1 MALQKKDREF
11 RLPKITYLDF
21 KTIEMDR
28 VLTGLFERLEHG
40 GYPSVFRD
48 KRELTVDKFV
58 DDILEANDRFLGFAQ
73 HREIVT
79 RWVETHL
86 MDIVNR
92 GRKNAAVAGPRPL
105 HGYTYRFRNP
115 KHSRDYGAA
124 QHLYQMLHHARHLSG
139 HKAIEHLKAFFFDGF
154 DKLTRELNDRALTDI
169 ETATLLHFL
178 SQRKDT
184 ADTRAGG
191 DRFAPVCIGSADLMA
206 EDVQRLL
213 FYKPFMPRSVMV
225 EYLKVLLSFHLAL
238 YHLRLL
244 KLLPAWQK
252 LSGANALCAETAC
265 PMKPREQSQPQ
276 GDCPYTLGL
285 FADLSGSAESATAA
299 MAEHSADGY
308 YRRIPGFVRAYFVA
322 KKLDEFSEHLVRR
335 GKLIRPL
342 NAVFSVSE
350 LYGLQG
356 EPFAEERDKFFG
368 ERLAGLL
375 ESLSDGE
382 SGLDAEVEAITKMG
396 LSDFETYIEILVA
409 LRGAFHRKYI
419 IESLDATMLKN
430 KAGALLAQT
439 RARNAPRRFALDSRL
454 LEVLL
459 QIAVLRPGGDKGYF
473 TGEMRIDDLLAFLRE
488 RYGLHIDQLP
498 PGEGFGAPTID
509 ERKALRSNVQSFTG
523 RLREIGF
530 YRDLSDAYVTQTVVP
545 RYTIEEKTEGART

>member
-1 MALQKKDREF
+1 MALLKKDREF
-11 RLPKITYLDF
+11 RLPKISYLDF

-40 GYPSVFRD
+40 GFPSVFRD

-58 DDILEANDRFLGFAQ
+58 DDIIEESDKFLGFGQ
-73 HREIVT
+73 HRDMVK

-92 GRKNAAVAGPRPL
+92 GKTNAAVAGPRPL

-124 QHLYQMLHHARHLSG
+124 QHLYQMLYHARNLSG
-139 HKAIEHLKAFFFDGF
+139 HRAIEHLKGFFFDGF
-154 DKLTRELNDRALTDI
+154 DKVTRELDEKALTDI

-184 ADTRAGG
+184 ADTRVGG
-191 DRFAPVCIGSADLMA
+191 DRFAPICIGSADLMS
-206 EDVQRLL
+206 EDIQRLL
-213 FYKPFMPRSVMV
+213 FYKPFMPRGVMV

-252 LSGANALCAETAC
+252 LEGANPLCAETVC
-265 PMKPREQSQPQ
+265 PMKPRQEREPQ
-276 GDCPYTLGL
+276 GDCPYKLGL
-285 FADLSGSAESATAA
+285 FVDLSGNAETSTAA
-299 MAEHSADGY
+299 LAARSADGY
-308 YRRIPGFVRAYFVA
+308 LRRIPSFVRAYFVA
-322 KKLDEFSEHLVRR
+322 KKLDEFSEDLLRR

-342 NAVFSVSE
+342 NSVFSVDQ
-350 LYGLQG
+350 LLGLQG
-356 EPFAEERDKFFG
+356 AQFEEERQKFFG
-368 ERLAGLL
+368 QRLSALL
-375 ESLSDGE
+375 ESLSDDECGQNHE
-382 SGLDAEVEAITKMG
+382 IQAITKMG
-396 LSDFETYIEILVA
+396 LPDFETYIEILVS
-409 LRGAFHRKYI
+409 LRGAFHREFIVKSY
-419 IESLDATMLKN
+419 DAMMQKN
-430 KAGALLAQT
+430 KLGALLAQP
-439 RARNAPRRFALDSRL
+439 RASNAPRRFVLESRL

-459 QIAVLRPGGDKGYF
+459 QIAVLRPGGDRGYF
-473 TGEMRIDDLLAFLRE
+473 TGEMRIDDLLSFLRE
-488 RYGLHIDQLP
+488 RYGLYIDQLP
-498 PGEGFGAPTID
+498 PGDGFASPTID
-509 ERKALRSNVQSFTG
+509 ERKALRSNVQAFTG

-545 RYTIEEKTEGART
+545 RYTIPEKSEGSRI

>member
-11 RLPKITYLDF
+11 RLPKVSYLDF

-58 DDILEANDRFLGFAQ
+58 DDILEAGDRFLGFAQ
-73 HREIVT
+73 HRDMVQ

-92 GRKNAAVAGPRPL
+92 GKKNSAVAGPRPL

-124 QHLYQMLHHARHLSG
+124 QQLYQMLHHARHLSG
-139 HKAIEHLKAFFFDGF
+139 HKAIEHLKGFFFDGF
-154 DKLTRELNDRALTDI
+154 DKVTRELNNKALTDI

-191 DRFAPVCIGSADLMA
+191 ERFAPVCIGSADLMA
-206 EDVQRLL
+206 EDIQRLL
-213 FYKPFMPRSVMV
+213 FYKQYMPRSVMV

-252 LSGANALCAETAC
+252 LEGANSLCAESAC
-265 PMKPREQSQPQ
+265 PMKPREHREPQ
-276 GDCPYTLGL
+276 GDCPYKLGM
-285 FADLSGSAESATAA
+285 FVDLSGNANSATAA
-299 MAEHSADGY
+299 LAERSADGF
-308 YRRIPGFVRAYFVA
+308 YRRIPSFIRAYFVA

-342 NAVFSVSE
+342 NSVLSVGE
-350 LYGLQG
+350 LYGLQA

-368 ERLAGLL
+368 ERLSGLL
-375 ESLSDGE
+375 ESLSEGE
-382 SGLDAEVEAITKMG
+382 AGLDFEVEAITKMG

-409 LRGAFHRKYI
+409 LRGTFHRKYI

-430 KAGALLAQT
+430 KSGGLLAQT
-439 RARNAPRRFALDSRL
+439 RARNAPRRFSLESRL

-459 QIAVLRPGGDKGYF
+459 QIAVLRPGGDQGYF
-473 TGEMRIDDLLAFLRE
+473 TGEMRIDDLLSFLRE
-488 RYGLHIDQLP
+488 RYGLYIDQLP
-498 PGEGFGAPTID
+498 PGEGFSTPTID
-509 ERKALRSNVQSFTG
+509 ERKALRCNVQAFTG

-530 YRDLSDAYVTQTVVP
+530 YRDLSDAYVTQTVIP
-545 RYTIEEKTEGART
+545 RYTIAERTERART

>member
-11 RLPKITYLDF
+11 RLPKISHLDF

-40 GYPSVFRD
+40 GHPSVFRD

-58 DDILEANDRFLGFAQ
+58 DDILDASDKFLGFAQ
-73 HREIVT
+73 HRDMVE

-124 QHLYQMLHHARHLSG
+124 QHLYQMLHHARHLAG
-139 HKAIEHLKAFFFDGF
+139 HKAIEHLKGFFFDGF
-154 DKLTRELNDRALTDI
+154 DKLTRELNDKALTDI

-206 EDVQRLL
+206 EDIQRLL

-244 KLLPAWQK
+244 KLLPAWQR
-252 LSGANALCAETAC
+252 LEGANSLCAESAC
-265 PMKPREQSQPQ
+265 PMKPREQRDPQ
-276 GDCPYTLGL
+276 GDCPYKLGL
-285 FADLSGSAESATAA
+285 FVDLSGSAESPTAA
-299 MAEHSADGY
+299 LAERSADVY

-342 NAVFSVSE
+342 NSVFSVGE

-375 ESLSDGE
+375 ESLSEGDG
-382 SGLDAEVEAITKMG
+382 GLDTEVEAITKMG

-430 KAGALLAQT
+430 KSGALLAQT
-439 RARNAPRRFALDSRL
+439 RARNAPRRFALESRL

-459 QIAVLRPGGDKGYF
+459 QIAVLSPGGDQGYF
-473 TGEMRIDDLLAFLRE
+473 TGEMRIDDLLSLLRE
-488 RYGLHIDQLP
+488 RYGLYIDQLP
-498 PGEGFGAPTID
+498 PGEGFSAPNID
-509 ERKALRSNVQSFTG
+509 ERKALRSNVQAFTG

-545 RYTIEEKTEGART
+545 RYSIAERTEGART

>member
-11 RLPKITYLDF
+11 RLPKISYLDF

-48 KRELTVDKFV
+48 KRELTVEKFV
-58 DDILEANDRFLGFAQ
+58 DDILDASDKFLGFTQ
-73 HREIVT
+73 HRDVVA

-92 GRKNAAVAGPRPL
+92 GKKNAAVAGPRPL

-124 QHLYQMLHHARHLSG
+124 QHLYQMLYHARHLAG
-139 HKAIEHLKAFFFDGF
+139 HKAIEHLKGFFFDGF
-154 DKLTRELNDRALTDI
+154 DKLTRELNDKALTDI

-206 EDVQRLL
+206 EDIQRLL

-252 LSGANALCAETAC
+252 LGGANSLCAESAC
-265 PMKPREQSQPQ
+265 PVKPREQREPQ
-276 GDCPYTLGL
+276 GDCPYKLGL
-285 FADLSGSAESATAA
+285 FVDLSGSAESSTAA
-299 MAEHSADGY
+299 LAERSADGY

-342 NAVFSVSE
+342 NSVLSVGE

-375 ESLSDGE
+375 ESLSEGDA
-382 SGLDAEVEAITKMG
+382 GLDAEVEAITKMG

-430 KAGALLAQT
+430 KSGALLAQT
-439 RARNAPRRFALDSRL
+439 RARNAPRRFALESRL

-459 QIAVLRPGGDKGYF
+459 QIAVLRPGGDRGYF
-473 TGEMRIDDLLAFLRE
+473 TGEMRIDDLLWFLRE
-488 RYGLHIDQLP
+488 RYGLYIDQLP
-498 PGEGFGAPTID
+498 TGEGFSAPTID
-509 ERKALRSNVQSFTG
+509 ERKALRSNVQAFTG

-545 RYTIEEKTEGART
+545 RYTIAERNEGARA

>member
-11 RLPKITYLDF
+11 RLPKISYLDF

-58 DDILEANDRFLGFAQ
+58 DDILDASDKFLGFTQ
-73 HREIVT
+73 HRDMVE

-86 MDIVNR
+86 MDIVSR
-92 GRKNAAVAGPRPL
+92 GKKNAAVAGPRPL

-124 QHLYQMLHHARHLSG
+124 QHLYQMLHHARHLAG
-139 HKAIEHLKAFFFDGF
+139 HKAIEHLKSFFFDGF
-154 DKLTRELNDRALTDI
+154 DKLTRELNDKALTDI

-191 DRFAPVCIGSADLMA
+191 DRFAPVCVGSADLMA
-206 EDVQRLL
+206 EDIQRLL

-252 LSGANALCAETAC
+252 LEGANSLCAESAC
-265 PMKPREQSQPQ
+265 PMKPREQREPQ
-276 GDCPYTLGL
+276 GDCPYKLGL
-285 FADLSGSAESATAA
+285 LVDLSGSAESPTAA
-299 MAEHSADGY
+299 LAERSTDGY
-308 YRRIPGFVRAYFVA
+308 YRRIPGFIRAYFVA

-342 NAVFSVSE
+342 NSVFSVGE

-356 EPFAEERDKFFG
+356 EPFAEERNKFFG

-375 ESLSDGE
+375 ESLSEGDA
-382 SGLDAEVEAITKMG
+382 GLDAEVEAITKMG

-430 KAGALLAQT
+430 KSGALLAQT
-439 RARNAPRRFALDSRL
+439 RARNAPRRFALESRL

-459 QIAVLRPGGDKGYF
+459 QIAVLRPGGDQGYF

-488 RYGLHIDQLP
+488 RYGIYIDQLP
-498 PGEGFGAPTID
+498 PGDGFSTPTID
-509 ERKALRSNVQSFTG
+509 ERKALRSNVQAFTG

-545 RYTIEEKTEGART
+545 RYTIAERAEGTSA

>member
-154 DKLTRELNDRALTDI
+154 DKVTRELNDRALTDI

-206 EDVQRLL
+206 EDIQRLL

-225 EYLKVLLSFHLAL
+225 EYVKVLLSFHLAL

-285 FADLSGSAESATAA
+285 FVDLSGSAESPTAA
-299 MAEHSADGY
+299 LAERSADGY

-322 KKLDEFSEHLVRR
+322 KKLDEFSEHLLRR

-375 ESLSDGE
+375 ESLSEGE

>member
-11 RLPKITYLDF
+11 RLPKISYLDF

-58 DDILEANDRFLGFAQ
+58 DDILDASDKFLGFTQ
-73 HREIVT
+73 HRDMVE

-92 GRKNAAVAGPRPL
+92 GKKNAAVAGPRPL

-124 QHLYQMLHHARHLSG
+124 QHLYQMLHHARHLAG
-139 HKAIEHLKAFFFDGF
+139 HKAIEHLKGFFFDGF
-154 DKLTRELNDRALTDI
+154 DKLTRELNDKTLTDI

-206 EDVQRLL
+206 EDIQRLL

-252 LSGANALCAETAC
+252 LEGANSLCSQSAC
-265 PMKPREQSQPQ
+265 PMKPREQSEPQ
-276 GDCPYTLGL
+276 GDCPYKLGL
-285 FADLSGSAESATAA
+285 FVDLSGSAESSTAA
-299 MAEHSADGY
+299 LAERSADGY
-308 YRRIPGFVRAYFVA
+308 YRRIPSFVRAYFVA

-342 NAVFSVSE
+342 NSVVSVGE

-356 EPFAEERDKFFG
+356 VPFAEDRDKFFG

-375 ESLSDGE
+375 ESLSEGDA
-382 SGLDAEVEAITKMG
+382 GLDAEVEAITKMG

-419 IESLDATMLKN
+419 IESLDATTLKN
-430 KAGALLAQT
+430 KSGALLAQT
-439 RARNAPRRFALDSRL
+439 RARNAPRRFALESRL

-459 QIAVLRPGGDKGYF
+459 QIAVLRPGGDQGYF
-473 TGEMRIDDLLAFLRE
+473 TGEMRIDDLLSFLRE
-488 RYGLHIDQLP
+488 RYGLYIDQLP
-498 PGEGFGAPTID
+498 PGEGFSVPTID
-509 ERKALRSNVQSFTG
+509 ERKALRSNVQAFTG

-545 RYTIEEKTEGART
+545 RYTIAERNEGARA

>member
-11 RLPKITYLDF
+11 RLPKISYLDF
-21 KTIEMDR
+21 KYIEMDR

-58 DDILEANDRFLGFAQ
+58 DDIIEASDRFLGFGQ
-73 HREIVT
+73 HRDMVE

-92 GRKNAAVAGPRPL
+92 GKKNAAVAGPRPL

-124 QHLYQMLHHARHLSG
+124 QHLYQMLHHARNQSG
-139 HKAIEHLKAFFFDGF
+139 IHAIDHLKTFFFDGF
-154 DKLTRELNDRALTDI
+154 DKVTRELNEKALTDI

-178 SQRKDT
+178 SQRKD
-184 ADTRAGG
+184 APDRRASG

-213 FYKPFMPRSVMV
+213 FYKPFMPRAVMV

-252 LSGANALCAETAC
+252 IEGANPLCAESAC
-265 PMKPREQSQPQ
+265 PMKPRQEREPQ
-276 GDCPYTLGL
+276 GDCPYKLGL
-285 FADLSGSAESATAA
+285 FVDLSGSAESTTAA
-299 MAEHSADGY
+299 LAERSADGY
-308 YRRIPGFVRAYFVA
+308 LRRIPSFVRAYFVA

-335 GKLIRPL
+335 GRVIRPL
-342 NAVFSVSE
+342 NSVFSVGE

-356 EPFAEERDKFFG
+356 ELFAEERDKFFG

-375 ESLSDGE
+375 ESLAEGD
-382 SGLDAEVEAITKMG
+382 SGLDSEVEAITKMG
-396 LSDFETYIEILVA
+396 LTDFETYVEILVA

-419 IESLDATMLKN
+419 IKSLDATMQKN
-430 KAGALLAQT
+430 KPGALLAQT
-439 RARNAPRRFALDSRL
+439 RARNAPRRFVLESRL

-459 QIAVLRPGGDKGYF
+459 QIAVLRPGGDQGYF
-473 TGEMRIDDLLAFLRE
+473 TGEMRIDDLLTFLRE
-488 RYGLHIDQLP
+488 RYGLYIDQLP
-498 PGEGFGAPTID
+498 QGEGFASPTID
-509 ERKALRSNVQSFTG
+509 ERKSLRTNVLAFTG

-530 YRDLSDAYVTQTVVP
+530 YRDLSDAYITQTVVP
-545 RYTIEEKTEGART
+545 RYTIAEKSEGARA

>member
-11 RLPKITYLDF
+11 RLPKISYLDF

-58 DDILEANDRFLGFAQ
+58 DDIIEASDKFLGFGQ
-73 HREIVT
+73 HRNMVE

-92 GRKNAAVAGPRPL
+92 GKKNQAVAGPRPL

-115 KHSRDYGAA
+115 KHSRDYGAS
-124 QHLYQMLHHARHLSG
+124 QHLYQMLHHARKLAG
-139 HKAIEHLKAFFFDGF
+139 HRAIEHLKAFFFDGF
-154 DKLTRELNDRALTDI
+154 NKVTRELNDKELTDI

-191 DRFAPVCIGSADLMA
+191 DRFAPLCIGSADLMA
-206 EDVQRLL
+206 EDIQRLL
-213 FYKPFMPRSVMV
+213 FYKPFMPRTVMV
-225 EYLKVLLSFHLAL
+225 EYLKLLLSFHLAL

-252 LSGANALCAETAC
+252 IKGANSLCLESAC
-265 PMKPREQSQPQ
+265 PMSPRQEHEPQ
-276 GDCPYTLGL
+276 GDCPYKFGL
-285 FADLSGSAESATAA
+285 FVDVTGNASSATAGL
-299 MAEHSADGY
+299 AEQSADGY
-308 YRRIPGFVRAYFVA
+308 FRRIPSFVRAYFVA
-322 KKLDEFSEHLVRR
+322 KKLDEFSEHLLRR
-335 GKLIRPL
+335 GKLIRSL
-342 NAVFSVSE
+342 SSVFSVGE

-356 EPFAEERDKFFG
+356 EQFEDERDKFFG
-368 ERLAGLL
+368 ERLSGLL
-375 ESLSDGE
+375 ESLSDDE
-382 SGLDAEVEAITKMG
+382 NGLPTEVEAITKLH
-396 LSDFETYIEILVA
+396 LSDFDTYIEILCS
-409 LRGAFHRKYI
+409 LRGGFHREFI
-419 IESLDATMLKN
+419 IRSFDALMQKN
-430 KAGALLAQT
+430 KIGALLAQS
-439 RARNAPRRFALDSRL
+439 RAKNAPRRFVLESRL

-459 QIAVLRPGGDKGYF
+459 QIAVLRPGGDQGYF
-473 TGEMRIDDLLAFLRE
+473 TGEMRIEDLFRFLRE
-488 RYGLHIDQLP
+488 RYGIYIDQLP
-498 PGEGFGAPTID
+498 QREGFSTPTID
-509 ERKALRSNVQSFTG
+509 ERKALRTNVQAFTT

-530 YRDLSDAYVTQTVVP
+530 YRDLSDAYVSQTVTP
-545 RYTIEEKTEGART
+545 RYRIAEKSEGEKA

>member
-11 RLPKITYLDF
+11 RLPKISYLDF

-48 KRELTVDKFV
+48 KRELTVGKFV
-58 DDILEANDRFLGFAQ
+58 DDIIDASDRFLGFGQ
-73 HREIVT
+73 HRDMVE

-92 GRKNAAVAGPRPL
+92 GKKNAAVAGPRPL

-124 QHLYQMLHHARHLSG
+124 QHLYQMLHHARNLSG
-139 HKAIEHLKAFFFDGF
+139 HRAIEHLKGFFFDGF
-154 DKLTRELNDRALTDI
+154 DKVTRELNEKALTDI

-206 EDVQRLL
+206 EDIQRLL
-213 FYKPFMPRSVMV
+213 FYKPFMPRAVMV

-252 LSGANALCAETAC
+252 IEGANPLCAEAAC
-265 PMKPREQSQPQ
+265 PMKPRQAREPQ
-276 GDCPYTLGL
+276 GDCPYKLGL
-285 FADLSGSAESATAA
+285 FVDLSGSAESATAA
-299 MAEHSADGY
+299 LAERSADGY
-308 YRRIPGFVRAYFVA
+308 LRRVPSFVRAYFVA
-322 KKLDEFSEHLVRR
+322 KKLDEFSEHLLRR

-342 NAVFSVSE
+342 NSMFSVGE
-350 LYGLQG
+350 LYGLQA

-375 ESLSDGE
+375 ESLSEGE
-382 SGLDAEVEAITKMG
+382 GGLDGDFEAITKMG

-419 IESLDATMLKN
+419 IESLDATMQKN
-430 KAGALLAQT
+430 KSGALLAQT
-439 RARNAPRRFALDSRL
+439 RTRNAPRRFALESRL

-459 QIAVLRPGGDKGYF
+459 QIAVLRPGGDQGYF
-473 TGEMRIDDLLAFLRE
+473 TGEMRIDDLLSFLRE
-488 RYGLHIDQLP
+488 RYGLYIDQLP
-498 PGEGFGAPTID
+498 QGEGFASPTID
-509 ERKALRSNVQSFTG
+509 ERKALRSNVQAFTG

-545 RYTIEEKTEGART
+545 RYTIAEKSEGARA

>member
-11 RLPKITYLDF
+11 RLPKISYLDF

-58 DDILEANDRFLGFAQ
+58 DDILDASDKFLGFTQ
-73 HREIVT
+73 HRDMVE

-92 GRKNAAVAGPRPL
+92 GKKNAAVAGPRPL

-124 QHLYQMLHHARHLSG
+124 QHLYQMLHHARHLAG
-139 HKAIEHLKAFFFDGF
+139 HKAIEHLKGFFFDGF
-154 DKLTRELNDRALTDI
+154 DKLTRELNDKALTDI

-191 DRFAPVCIGSADLMA
+191 DRFAPVCIGAADLMA
-206 EDVQRLL
+206 EDIQRLL

-252 LSGANALCAETAC
+252 LGGANSLCAESAC
-265 PMKPREQSQPQ
+265 PMKPREQREPQ
-276 GDCPYTLGL
+276 GDCPYRLGL
-285 FADLSGSAESATAA
+285 FVDLSGSAESSTAEL
-299 MAEHSADGY
+299 AERSADGY

-342 NAVFSVSE
+342 NSVFSVGE
-350 LYGLQG
+350 LYSLQG
-356 EPFAEERDKFFG
+356 EPFEEERDKFFG

-375 ESLSDGE
+375 ESLSEGDA
-382 SGLDAEVEAITKMG
+382 GLDAEIEAITKMG

-419 IESLDATMLKN
+419 IESLDAMMLKN
-430 KAGALLAQT
+430 KSGAMLVQT
-439 RARNAPRRFALDSRL
+439 RARNAPRRFALESLL

-459 QIAVLRPGGDKGYF
+459 QIAVLRPGGDQGYF
-473 TGEMRIDDLLAFLRE
+473 TGEMRIDDLLSFLRE
-488 RYGLHIDQLP
+488 RYGLYIDQLP
-498 PGEGFGAPTID
+498 PGEGFSAPTID
-509 ERKALRSNVQSFTG
+509 ERKALRSNVQAFTG

-545 RYTIEEKTEGART
+545 RYTIAERNEGARA

>member
-11 RLPKITYLDF
+11 RLPKISYLDF

-48 KRELTVDKFV
+48 KRELTVEKFV
-58 DDILEANDRFLGFAQ
+58 DDILDASDKFLGFTQ
-73 HREIVT
+73 HRDIVE

-92 GRKNAAVAGPRPL
+92 GKKNAAVAGPRPL

-124 QHLYQMLHHARHLSG
+124 QHLYQMLYHARHLAG
-139 HKAIEHLKAFFFDGF
+139 HKAIEHLKSFFFDGF
-154 DKLTRELNDRALTDI
+154 DKLTRELNDKTNTDI

-184 ADTRAGG
+184 ADTRSGG

-206 EDVQRLL
+206 EDIQRLL

-252 LSGANALCAETAC
+252 LEGANSLCAESVC
-265 PMKPREQSQPQ
+265 PMKPREQREPQ
-276 GDCPYTLGL
+276 SDCPYKLGL
-285 FADLSGSAESATAA
+285 FVDLSGGAESPTAVL
-299 MAEHSADGY
+299 AERSTDGY

-342 NAVFSVSE
+342 NSVFSVGE

-375 ESLSDGE
+375 ESLSEGDA
-382 SGLDAEVEAITKMG
+382 GLETEIEAITKMG

-409 LRGAFHRKYI
+409 LRGSFHRKYI

-430 KAGALLAQT
+430 KSGALLAQT
-439 RARNAPRRFALDSRL
+439 RARNAPRRFVLESRL

-459 QIAVLRPGGDKGYF
+459 QIAVLRPGGEQGYF
-473 TGEMRIDDLLAFLRE
+473 TGEMRIDDLLAFLRG
-488 RYGLHIDQLP
+488 RYGLYIDQLP
-498 PGEGFGAPTID
+498 PGEGFITPTIE
-509 ERKALRSNVQSFTG
+509 ERKALRSNVQAFTG

-545 RYTIEEKTEGART
+545 RYTIAERTEGSGV

>member
-11 RLPKITYLDF
+11 RLPKVSYLDF

-58 DDILEANDRFLGFAQ
+58 DDILDASDRFLGFAQ
-73 HREIVT
+73 HRDMVE

-92 GRKNAAVAGPRPL
+92 GKKNAAVAGPRPL

-139 HKAIEHLKAFFFDGF
+139 HKAIEHLKEFFFDGF
-154 DKLTRELNDRALTDI
+154 DKVTRELNDKTLTDI

-184 ADTRAGG
+184 ADTRASG

-206 EDVQRLL
+206 EDIQRLL

-252 LSGANALCAETAC
+252 LEGANSLCVDTAC
-265 PMKPREQSQPQ
+265 PMKPREEREPQ
-276 GDCPYTLGL
+276 GDCPYKLGI
-285 FADLSGSAESATAA
+285 FVDLSGSSESATAA
-299 MAEHSADGY
+299 LAERSADGY
-308 YRRIPGFVRAYFVA
+308 FRRIPSFVRAYFVA
-322 KKLDEFSEHLVRR
+322 KKLDEFSEHLMRR

-342 NAVFSVSE
+342 NSVFSVGE
-350 LYGLQG
+350 LYGLQSA
-356 EPFAEERDKFFG
+356 PFAEERDKFFG

-375 ESLSDGE
+375 ESLSEGAA
-382 SGLDAEVEAITKMG
+382 GLDAEVEAITKMG

-409 LRGAFHRKYI
+409 LRGSFHRKYI

-430 KAGALLAQT
+430 KTGALLAQM
-439 RARNAPRRFALDSRL
+439 RVRNAPRRFALESRL

-459 QIAVLRPGGDKGYF
+459 QIAVLRPGGDRGYF
-473 TGEMRIDDLLAFLRE
+473 TGEMRIDDLLSFLRA
-488 RYGLHIDQLP
+488 RYGLYIDQLP
-498 PGEGFGAPTID
+498 PGEGFATPTID
-509 ERKALRSNVQSFTG
+509 ERKALRSNVQAFTG

-545 RYTIEEKTEGART
+545 RYTIAERTDGASV

>member
-11 RLPKITYLDF
+11 RLPKISYLDF

-28 VLTGLFERLEHG
+28 VLTGLFERLEHN

-48 KRELTVDKFV
+48 KRELTVEKFV
-58 DDILEANDRFLGFAQ
+58 DDIIDASNRFLGFAQ
-73 HREIVT
+73 HRDMVT

-92 GRKNAAVAGPRPL
+92 GKKNAAVAGPRPL

-124 QHLYQMLHHARHLSG
+124 QHLYQMLYHARNQSG
-139 HKAIEHLKAFFFDGF
+139 HHAIEHLKAFFFDGF
-154 DKLTRELNDRALTDI
+154 DKVTRELNEKTLTDI

-184 ADTRAGG
+184 ADTRSGG
-191 DRFAPVCIGSADLMA
+191 DRLAPVCIGSADLMA
-206 EDVQRLL
+206 EDIQRLL
-213 FYKPFMPRSVMV
+213 FYKPFMPRSMMV
-225 EYLKVLLSFHLAL
+225 EYFKVLLSFHLAL

-252 LSGANALCAETAC
+252 IEGANPLCAESAC
-265 PMKPREQSQPQ
+265 PMKPRQERDPQ
-276 GDCPYTLGL
+276 GDCPYKLGL
-285 FADLSGSAESATAA
+285 FVDLAGSVESPTAA
-299 MAEHSADGY
+299 LAERSADGY
-308 YRRIPGFVRAYFVA
+308 FRRIPAFVRAYFVA
-322 KKLDEFSEHLVRR
+322 KKLDEFSEHLLRR

-342 NAVFSVSE
+342 NSVFSVGE
-350 LYGLQG
+350 LYGLQA

-375 ESLSDGE
+375 ESLSEGD
-382 SGLDAEVEAITKMG
+382 SGLAPEVEAITKMG
-396 LSDFETYIEILVA
+396 LSDFETYIEVLVA

-419 IESLDATMLKN
+419 IESLDATMQKN
-430 KAGALLAQT
+430 KPGALLAQT
-439 RARNAPRRFALDSRL
+439 RARNAPRRFVLESRL

-459 QIAVLRPGGDKGYF
+459 QIAVLRPGGEKGYY

-488 RYGLHIDQLP
+488 RYGLYIDQLP
-498 PGEGFGAPTID
+498 PGEVFASPTID
-509 ERKALRSNVQSFTG
+509 ERKALRSNVQAFTG

-545 RYTIEEKTEGART
+545 RYTIAEQQEGART

>member
-1 MALQKKDREF
+1 MALQKKDKEF
-11 RLPKITYLDF
+11 RLPKISYLDF

-48 KRELTVDKFV
+48 KRELTVKKFV
-58 DDILEANDRFLGFAQ
+58 DDILEASDKFLGFTQ
-73 HREIVT
+73 HRDIVE

-92 GRKNAAVAGPRPL
+92 GKKNAAVAGPRPL

-124 QHLYQMLHHARHLSG
+124 QHLYQMLHHARHLAG
-139 HKAIEHLKAFFFDGF
+139 HKAIEHLKSFFFDGF
-154 DKLTRELNDRALTDI
+154 DKLTRELNEKALTDI

-191 DRFAPVCIGSADLMA
+191 DRFVPICIGSADLLA
-206 EDVQRLL
+206 EDIQRLL
-213 FYKPFMPRSVMV
+213 FYKNYMPRSVMV

-252 LSGANALCAETAC
+252 LGGANSLCAESAC
-265 PMKPREQSQPQ
+265 PMKPRELRDPQ
-276 GDCPYTLGL
+276 GDCPYKLGL
-285 FADLSGSAESATAA
+285 FVDLSGSAETPTAA
-299 MAEHSADGY
+299 LAERTAGGY
-308 YRRIPGFVRAYFVA
+308 VRRIPSFIRAYFTA
-322 KKLDEFSEHLVRR
+322 KKLDEFGEFLLSR
-335 GKLIRPL
+335 GKIIRTL
-342 NAVFSVSE
+342 SKYLSVGE
-350 LYGLQG
+350 IFALQG
-356 EPFAEERDKFFG
+356 EAFREEREKYFNG
-368 ERLAGLL
+368 RLRELVD
-375 ESLSDGE
+375 SLRDDGN
-382 SGLDAEVEAITKMG
+382 GLDEQTQQLLTLG
-396 LSDFETYIEILVA
+396 LSDFDTYIELLVA
-409 LRGAFHRKYI
+409 LRGDFHRDFVIK
-419 IESLDATMLKN
+419 SLDATMLKN
-430 KAGALLAQT
+430 KQGALLAQP
-439 RARNAPRRFALDSRL
+439 RASKSSRRFVLESRL

-459 QIAVLRPGGDKGYF
+459 QIAVLRPGGDQGYF
-473 TGEMRIDDLLAFLRE
+473 TGEMRIDDLLSFLRE
-488 RYGLHIDQLP
+488 RYGIYIDQLP
-498 PGEGFGAPTID
+498 PGEGFSTPTID
-509 ERKALRSNVQSFTG
+509 ERKALRGNVQAFTG

-545 RYTIEEKTEGART
+545 RYTIAERADGART

>member
-11 RLPKITYLDF
+11 RLPKISYLDF

-58 DDILEANDRFLGFAQ
+58 DDILDASDKFLGFTQ
-73 HREIVT
+73 HRDMVE

-92 GRKNAAVAGPRPL
+92 GKKNAAVAGPRPL

-124 QHLYQMLHHARHLSG
+124 QHLYQMLHHARHLAG
-139 HKAIEHLKAFFFDGF
+139 HKAIEHLKGFFFDGF
-154 DKLTRELNDRALTDI
+154 DKLTRELNDKALTDI

-206 EDVQRLL
+206 EDIQRLL

-252 LSGANALCAETAC
+252 LEGGNSLCAESAC
-265 PMKPREQSQPQ
+265 PMKPREQREPQ
-276 GDCPYTLGL
+276 GDCPYKLGVL
-285 FADLSGSAESATAA
+285 YSSAGRAQRRWLLPA
-299 MAEHSADGY
+299 HS
-308 YRRIPGFVRAYFVA
+308 
-322 KKLDEFSEHLVRR
+322 
-335 GKLIRPL
+335 
-342 NAVFSVSE
+342 
-350 LYGLQG
+350 
-356 EPFAEERDKFFG
+356 
-368 ERLAGLL
+368 
-375 ESLSDGE
+375 
-382 SGLDAEVEAITKMG
+382 
-396 LSDFETYIEILVA
+396 
-409 LRGAFHRKYI
+409 
-419 IESLDATMLKN
+419 
-430 KAGALLAQT
+430 
-439 RARNAPRRFALDSRL
+439 
-454 LEVLL
+454 
-459 QIAVLRPGGDKGYF
+459 
-473 TGEMRIDDLLAFLRE
+473 
-488 RYGLHIDQLP
+488 
-498 PGEGFGAPTID
+498 
-509 ERKALRSNVQSFTG
+509 
-523 RLREIGF
+523 
-530 YRDLSDAYVTQTVVP
+530 
-545 RYTIEEKTEGART
+545 

>member
-1 MALQKKDREF
+1 MTLQKKDREF
-11 RLPKITYLDF
+11 RLPKVSYLDF

-48 KRELTVDKFV
+48 KRELTVAKFV
-58 DDILEANDRFLGFAQ
+58 DDILEASDRFLGFAQ
-73 HREIVT
+73 HRDMVE

-92 GRKNAAVAGPRPL
+92 GKKNAVVAGPRPL

-124 QHLYQMLHHARHLSG
+124 QHLYQMLYHARHLSG
-139 HKAIEHLKAFFFDGF
+139 HKAIEHLKGFFFDGF
-154 DKLTRELNDRALTDI
+154 DKLTREVNDKALTDI

-206 EDVQRLL
+206 EDIQRLL

-244 KLLPAWQK
+244 KLLPSWQK
-252 LSGANALCAETAC
+252 LEGANSLCAETAC
-265 PMKPREQSQPQ
+265 PMKPREQREPQ
-276 GDCPYTLGL
+276 GDCPYKLGL
-285 FADLSGSAESATAA
+285 FVDLSGNADSATAA
-299 MAEHSADGY
+299 LAARSADGY
-308 YRRIPGFVRAYFVA
+308 YRRIPSFVRAYFIA
-322 KKLDEFSEHLVRR
+322 KKLDEFSDHLLRR
-335 GKLIRPL
+335 GKVIRPL
-342 NAVFSVSE
+342 NSVFSVGE

-375 ESLSDGE
+375 ESLSEGE
-382 SGLDAEVEAITKMG
+382 AGLDAEVEAITKMG
-396 LSDFETYIEILVA
+396 LSDFETYIEILVSI
-409 LRGAFHRKYI
+409 RGSFQRKYI
-419 IESLDATMLKN
+419 IDSLDATMLKN
-430 KAGALLAQT
+430 KTGALLAQT
-439 RARNAPRRFALDSRL
+439 RARNAPRRFALESRL

-459 QIAVLRPGGDKGYF
+459 QIAVLRPGGEQGYF
-473 TGEMRIDDLLAFLRE
+473 TGEMRIDDLLSFLRE
-488 RYGLHIDQLP
+488 RYGIYIDQLP
-498 PGEGFGAPTID
+498 PGEGFAMPTID
-509 ERKALRSNVQSFTG
+509 ERKALRSNVQAFTG

-545 RYTIEEKTEGART
+545 RYTIAEKEGTR

>member
-11 RLPKITYLDF
+11 RLPKISYLDF

-58 DDILEANDRFLGFAQ
+58 DDILDARDKFLGFTQ
-73 HREIVT
+73 HRDIVE

-92 GRKNAAVAGPRPL
+92 GKKNAAVAGPRPL

-124 QHLYQMLHHARHLSG
+124 QHLYQMLHHARHLAG
-139 HKAIEHLKAFFFDGF
+139 HKAIEHLKGFFFDGF
-154 DKLTRELNDRALTDI
+154 DKLTRELNDKALTDI

-191 DRFAPVCIGSADLMA
+191 DRFAPVCIGLADLMA
-206 EDVQRLL
+206 EDIQRLL

-252 LSGANALCAETAC
+252 LEGANSLCAESAC
-265 PMKPREQSQPQ
+265 PMKPREQREPQ
-276 GDCPYTLGL
+276 GDCPYKLGL
-285 FADLSGSAESATAA
+285 FVDLSGSADSASAA
-299 MAEHSADGY
+299 LAERSADGY

-342 NAVFSVSE
+342 NSVFSVRE
-350 LYGLQG
+350 LYSLQG
-356 EPFAEERDKFFG
+356 EPFEEERDKFFG

-375 ESLSDGE
+375 ESLSEGDA
-382 SGLDAEVEAITKMG
+382 GLDTEVEAITKMG

-430 KAGALLAQT
+430 KSGALLAQT
-439 RARNAPRRFALDSRL
+439 RARNAPRRFTLESRL

-459 QIAVLRPGGDKGYF
+459 QIAVLRPGGDLGYF
-473 TGEMRIDDLLAFLRE
+473 TGGMRIDDLLSFLRE
-488 RYGLHIDQLP
+488 RYGLYIDQLP
-498 PGEGFGAPTID
+498 PGEGSPTID
-509 ERKALRSNVQSFTG
+509 ERKALRSNVQAFTG

-545 RYTIEEKTEGART
+545 RYTIAERNEGACS

>member
-11 RLPKITYLDF
+11 RLPKVSYLDF

-58 DDILEANDRFLGFAQ
+58 DDILDASDKFLGFTQ
-73 HREIVT
+73 HRDMVE

-92 GRKNAAVAGPRPL
+92 GKKNAAVAGPRPL

-124 QHLYQMLHHARHLSG
+124 QHLYQMLYHARNRSG
-139 HKAIEHLKAFFFDGF
+139 HNAIDHLKTFFFDGF
-154 DKLTRELNDRALTDI
+154 DKVTRELNEKALTDI

-252 LSGANALCAETAC
+252 LEGANSLCAESAC
-265 PMKPREQSQPQ
+265 PMKPRDQREPQ
-276 GDCPYTLGL
+276 GDCPYKLGL
-285 FADLSGSAESATAA
+285 YVDLSGNSNSTTAA
-299 MAEHSADGY
+299 LAERSADGY
-308 YRRIPGFVRAYFVA
+308 YRRIPNFVRAYFVA

-342 NAVFSVSE
+342 NSVFSVGE

-375 ESLSDGE
+375 ESLAEGDA
-382 SGLDAEVEAITKMG
+382 GLDSEVEAITKMG

-409 LRGAFHRKYI
+409 LRGAFQRKYI

-430 KAGALLAQT
+430 KSGALLAQT
-439 RARNAPRRFALDSRL
+439 RARNAPRRFALESRL

-473 TGEMRIDDLLAFLRE
+473 TGEMRLHDLLAFLRE
-488 RYGLHIDQLP
+488 RYGIYIDQLP
-498 PGEGFGAPTID
+498 PGEGFSAPSID
-509 ERKALRSNVQSFTG
+509 ERKALRSNVQAFTG

-545 RYTIEEKTEGART
+545 RYTIPERTEGART

>member
-11 RLPKITYLDF
+11 RLPKVTYLDF

-154 DKLTRELNDRALTDI
+154 DKVTRELNDRALTDI

-206 EDVQRLL
+206 EDIQRLL

-285 FADLSGSAESATAA
+285 FVDLSGSAESPTAA
-299 MAEHSADGY
+299 LAERSADGY

-322 KKLDEFSEHLVRR
+322 KKLDEFSEHLLRR

>member
-206 EDVQRLL
+206 EDIQRLL

-225 EYLKVLLSFHLAL
+225 EYVKVLLSFHLAL

-285 FADLSGSAESATAA
+285 FVDLSGSAESPTAA
-299 MAEHSADGY
+299 LAERSADGY

-322 KKLDEFSEHLVRR
+322 KKLDEFSEHLLRR